1 MSFSKK
7 GESVNGAED
16 LHLTMAMEEVNL
28 MKIILKCTGV
38 LYITLITQ
46 FCDYSLLPHMSVE
59 VSQFCQ

>member
-7 GESVNGAED
+7 GESMNGAEY

-28 MKIILKCTGV
+28 MKIIRKCTSI
-38 LYITLITQ
+38 LSIRYITLIIQ

-59 VSQFCQ
+59 V